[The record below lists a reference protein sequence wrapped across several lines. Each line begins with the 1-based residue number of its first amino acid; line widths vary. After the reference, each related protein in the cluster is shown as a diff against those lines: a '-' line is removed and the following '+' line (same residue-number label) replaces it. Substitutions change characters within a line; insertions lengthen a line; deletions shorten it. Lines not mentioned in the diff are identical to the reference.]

1 MNLINLKHLRK
12 EKNLTQTEIANIF
25 NMSIR
30 GYQAIENGINET
42 NYENLIRFA
51 DFFGCSI
58 DYLLGHKSNDI
69 FFIDTFTKDQQK
81 AISMIKKLDEKETAM
96 LLGYLARMTN
106 TPLETL
112 TENKKDQEEN
122 YGG

>member
-1 MNLINLKHLRK
+1 MNLKILRK
-12 EKNLTQTEIANIF
+12 NSGLTQKQVADKCGISLRA
-25 NMSIR
+25 
-30 GYQAIENGINET
+30 YQ
-42 NYENLIRFA
+42 NYEANLREMNYQTLKCVA
-51 DFFGCSI
+51 DCFHCSI
-58 DYLLGHKSNDI
+58 DYLIEHQSNDI
-69 FFIDTFTKDQQK
+69 IYSDFTQDQQK

-112 TENKKDQEEN
+112 TESKKDQEEN